1 MRTLAEVLIQHSA
14 PGELFET
21 LEDGRLRCFACS
33 HRCFIAPDASGI
45 CRVRFNKNGV
55 LQVPFGYVAG
65 AQCDPIEKKPFFHV
79 RPGASAYSFG
89 MLGCNFHCSFC
100 QNWVTSQVLRDSHA
114 RAPLHQ
120 TTPEELVRLAHGQQ
134 AEVLVSTYNE
144 PLVATEWNV
153 AVFRQAKA
161 AGLITGYVSNG
172 FATPE
177 VLQYLRPWLD
187 VYKVDLKTFNDQRYR
202 DLGGR
207 LQPVLDTI
215 RSLHGMGVWIEVVTL
230 LIPGFNDS
238 HDELSQLADF
248 LCGVSA
254 DIPWH
259 ITAFHR
265 DYQMMNSGNTM
276 PKDLVRAVE
285 IGRKCGLRFV
295 YAGNMP
301 GRTENCENTLCPDC
315 GELLVE
321 RHGYRILSNSL
332 KPGGVCWSCDNK
344 IPGRWAI

>member
-1 MRTLAEVLIQHSA
+1 MSTLTELLIQYSA

-21 LEDGRLRCFACS
+21 LEDGRLRCLACS
-33 HRCFIAPDASGI
+33 HRCFMAPDASGI

-79 RPGASAYSFG
+79 RPGTSAYSFG

-100 QNWVTSQVLRDSHA
+100 QNWVTSQVLRDAHA
-114 RAPLHQ
+114 RGPLLQ
-120 TTPEELVRLAHGQQ
+120 TTPEELVRLAHEQK
-134 AEVLVSTYNE
+134 AEILVSTYNE
-144 PLVATEWNV
+144 PLVTTEWNV
-153 AVFRQAKA
+153 AVFRQAKS
-161 AGLITGYVSNG
+161 AGFMTGYVSNG

-177 VLQYLRPWLD
+177 ALKYLCPWLD
-187 VYKVDLKTFNDQRYR
+187 VYKVDLKTFNDQRYHQ
-202 DLGGR
+202 LGGR

-215 RSLHGMGVWIEVVTL
+215 RGLHGMGVWIEVVTL

-238 HDELSQLADF
+238 HDELSKLADF
-248 LCGVSA
+248 LCGVSI

-265 DYQMMNSGNTM
+265 DYQMMDSGNTM
-276 PKDLVRAVE
+276 PKDLLRAVE

-321 RHGYRILSNSL
+321 RYGYRILSYNL
-332 KPGGVCWSCDNK
+332 KAGGLCPSCDSK